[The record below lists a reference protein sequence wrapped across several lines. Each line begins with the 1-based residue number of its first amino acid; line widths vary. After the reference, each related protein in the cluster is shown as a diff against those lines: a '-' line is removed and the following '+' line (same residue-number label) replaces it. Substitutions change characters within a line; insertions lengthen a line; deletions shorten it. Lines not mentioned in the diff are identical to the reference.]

1 MVLKIIEWYR
11 VGIIVFIL
19 EHKSRGASHRVG
31 GNRLGEYSLHFR
43 LGMEEEIC
51 IVLLICTVVHSV
63 GALVGNR

>member
-31 GNRLGEYSLHFR
+31 GKRLGESYPP
-43 LGMEEEIC
+43 
-51 IVLLICTVVHSV
+51 CTFLSKKSFV
-63 GALVGNR
+63 